1 VNDIQH
7 SGVADSPSERGAEQ
21 TFFIGLARAFG
32 GALIFSLPML
42 MTMEMWQL
50 GFSLSPFRIALLLLV
65 TLPLLVGLS
74 HYMGFEETFGWKDDV
89 VDAFVA
95 LTVGFVVPAIVLFLF
110 SLLTW
115 ETPLSEIIGKISIQA
130 VPASIG
136 AMFAQSELG
145 GGQEQKKRH
154 ARYGGEI
161 FIMAAGALFL
171 GLNVAPTEEMVL
183 IAYKMSAWH
192 SVTLTLVSLFIM
204 HAFVYSV
211 EFQGQADIP
220 PGTPFWSVF
229 LRFTIVGYA
238 VVLAISFYLLWT
250 FGRTEGLGFGQIIS
264 VLVVL
269 GFPCAV
275 GAAAARLLL

>member
-1 VNDIQH
+1 VSDTRP
-7 SGVADSPSERGAEQ
+7 GRVADFSPERGAEQ
-21 TFFIGLARAFG
+21 LFFVGLARAFG

-50 GFSLSPFRIALLLLV
+50 GFSLSQFRLALLLLV
-65 TLPLLVGLS
+65 TFPLLVGLS
-74 HYMGFEETFGWKDDV
+74 HFMGFEETFGWKDDV

-95 LTVGFVVPAIVLFLF
+95 LAVGFIVPGIVLSLF
-110 SLLTW
+110 SILAFGMS
-115 ETPLSEIIGKISIQA
+115 PGEIVGKISLQA

-145 GGQEQKKRH
+145 GGREQKKRH
-154 ARYGGEI
+154 AGYGGEI
-161 FIMAAGALFL
+161 FIMASGALFL
-171 GLNVAPTEEMVL
+171 GLNVAPTKEMVL

-192 SVTLTLVSLFIM
+192 SVTLALVSLFIM

-238 VVLAISFYLLWT
+238 VVLVISFYLLWT
-250 FGRTEGLGFGQIIS
+250 FGQTDGLAFGQIS
-264 VLVVL
+264 SALVVL

>member
-1 VNDIQH
+1 M
-7 SGVADSPSERGAEQ
+7 
-21 TFFIGLARAFG
+21 FFLGLARACG
-32 GALIFSLPML
+32 GALVFSLPML

-50 GFSLSPFRIALLLLV
+50 GFSLSHVRLALLLLV

-74 HYMGFEETFGWKDDV
+74 HYMGYEATFGWQEDV

-95 LTVGFVVPAIVLFLF
+95 VAVGFIVPALILSLFAIVT
-110 SLLTW
+110 SAM
-115 ETPLSEIIGKISIQA
+115 PLNEIVGKISLQA

-145 GGQEQKKRH
+145 SRQAEQGPKQRH
-154 ARYGGEI
+154 AGYGGEI

-183 IAYKMSAWH
+183 LAYKTSAWH
-192 SVTLTLVSLFIM
+192 SVAIALVSLLVM
-204 HAFVYSV
+204 HAFVYAV
-211 EFQGQADIP
+211 EFQGQAEIP
-220 PGTPFWSVF
+220 PGTPFGSVF
-229 LRFTIVGYA
+229 IRFTVVGYA
-238 VVLAISFYLLWT
+238 VVLVISFYLLWT
-250 FGRTEGLGFGQIIS
+250 FGRLEGFAFRQILS
-264 VLVVL
+264 MLVVL